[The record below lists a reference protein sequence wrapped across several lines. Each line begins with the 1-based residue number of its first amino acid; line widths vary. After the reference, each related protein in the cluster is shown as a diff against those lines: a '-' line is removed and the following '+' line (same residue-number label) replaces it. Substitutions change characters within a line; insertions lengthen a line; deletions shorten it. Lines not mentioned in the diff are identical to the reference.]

1 MKAIAKIWKTFR
13 PIKETDTE
21 QEREEKEFYNS
32 ILSDRKPYFFKYL
45 YKDCKT
51 TYNKAYNSFDKESRR
66 RYKITLK
73 ELMSIEN
80 KTEEQEK
87 LINHFVAETRLIM
100 SDCEMNRLCKHIEN
114 TNFEIKLNVR
124 DDSKFDYMYFFDEDI
139 EWNQEIYEKVFELM
153 QMFSLSKKSNKL
165 ANSLRENQKIGVKSD
180 NEVTNGKKLE
190 IEVMRNRLLEE
201 GTSDSRELCNYLL
214 KIFYEDKRSWDKGLL
229 WKLVGDI
236 LYERCFNKSNGNIRV
251 PVLDND
257 GDIVFYNDRFSIR
270 DVNIS
275 KDEDVNPC

>member
-1 MKAIAKIWKTFR
+1 MNIN
-13 PIKETDTE
+13 D
-21 QEREEKEFYNS
+21 
-32 ILSDRKPYFFKYL
+32 
-45 YKDCKT
+45 
-51 TYNKAYNSFDKESRR
+51 
-66 RYKITLK
+66 
-73 ELMSIEN
+73 

-87 LINHFVAETRLIM
+87 LINHFISETRLIM
-100 SDCEMNRLCKHIEN
+100 SDCEMNRLCRHIEN

-124 DDSKFDYMYFFDEDI
+124 DDSKFDYMYFFDENI
-139 EWNQEIYEKVFELM
+139 EWNQETYEKIFELM

-201 GTSDSRELCNYLL
+201 VTSDSRELCNYLL

-257 GDIVFYNDRFSIR
+257 GDIVFYNDRFIIKNVSI
-270 DVNIS
+270 N